1 MAEPLRS
8 PAFRTFWVATTVGHL
23 SLSFT
28 SLAVDVLVI
37 QGLDAGEVEVG
48 VVRAAQYLPYLVIGL
63 VAGAY
68 VDRWR
73 RRPTLVVSNLLQ
85 GLLLLLLPVLWWLDA
100 LTVWGVAGVLVVVG
114 TCGVVTAA
122 AEQSYLP
129 DLVPRADLVAANA
142 RLGQAMTVS
151 QSAGPPLAGAFLA
164 WLGATSALLAGALAR
179 LLTAVLVLRIADDE
193 PAPSPSGR
201 PVLRRDIATGLA
213 FIYRHPVLAP
223 LAISTHTWFLAN
235 SIATTVLGLFVLR
248 GLDLGATAYG
258 FALAAIGVGGFLGAV
273 CAPALGRRLGEGDA
287 VVLGRALCTVAWLTV
302 ALTPALGDSA
312 ATAAYVCGALLLYG
326 LAMGLEDPNEMGYW
340 QALTPRELLGRVNAT
355 RRSANRSIAVVGAL
369 LGGVLASV
377 IGYRGTLAGVTV
389 VFAVACLLV
398 VLSPLRGER
407 IATTPPPD

>member
-1 MAEPLRS
+1 MAEPLRTT
-8 PAFRTFWVATTVGHL
+8 AFRTFWVASTVGHL
-23 SLSFT
+23 GLAFT

-37 QGLDAGEVEVG
+37 QGLDAGEVQVG
-48 VVRAAQYLPYLVIGL
+48 VVRASQYLPYLLIGL

-85 GLLLLLLPVLWWLDA
+85 GGLLLLLPVLWWLDA
-100 LTVWGVAGVLVVVG
+100 LTVWGVAGVLLTVG
-114 TCGVVTAA
+114 MCGVFTAA

-129 DLVPRADLVAANA
+129 DLVPREDLVTANA

-164 WLGATSALLAGALAR
+164 WLGASTTLVAGALAR
-179 LLTAVLVLRIADDE
+179 LATAVLLLRIADDE
-193 PAPSPSGR
+193 PRPVPTGR
-201 PVLRRDIATGLA
+201 PALGRDILAGLA

-258 FALAAIGVGGFLGAV
+258 FVLAATGVGGFVGAV

-287 VVLGRALCTVAWLTV
+287 VILGRALCTAAWLAV
-302 ALTPALGDSA
+302 ALTPDLGGA
-312 ATAAYVCGALLLYG
+312 AAAAYVSGALLVYG

-340 QALTPRELLGRVNAT
+340 QSLTPREVLGRVNAS

-369 LGGVLASV
+369 LGGVLASTA
-377 IGYRGTLAGVTV
+377 GYRGTLVGVTV
-389 VFAVACLLV
+389 VFAAATLVV

-407 IATTPPPD
+407 VAASAPR

>member
-8 PAFRTFWVATTVGHL
+8 PAFRTYWFATTVGFL
-23 SLSFT
+23 GLSFT

-37 QGLDAGEVEVG
+37 RGLDASEVGVG
-48 VVRAAQYLPYLVIGL
+48 VVRASQYLPYLLIGL

-73 RRPTLVVSNLLQ
+73 RRPTLVVANLAQ
-85 GLLLLLLPVLWWLDA
+85 GALLLLLPLLWWLDA
-100 LTVWGVAGVLVVVG
+100 LTVWAVAGVLLAAGIGAVFA
-114 TCGVVTAA
+114 AA

-129 DLVPRADLVAANA
+129 DLVPRDELVAANA

-164 WLGATSALLAGALAR
+164 GLGASAALVTGALAR
-179 LLTAVLVLRIADDE
+179 LVTAVLVLRIPHDE
-193 PAPSPSGR
+193 PPPAPTGR
-201 PVLRRDIATGLA
+201 PHLRRDIATGLA
-213 FIYRHPVLAP
+213 FIYRHPILAP

-258 FALAAIGVGGFLGAV
+258 FVLAAAGVGGFVGAV
-273 CAPALGRRLGEGDA
+273 CAPALGRRIGEGDA
-287 VVLGRALCTVAWLTV
+287 VIIGRAMCTVAWLAV
-302 ALTPALGDSA
+302 ALTPDLGGA
-312 ATAAYVCGALLLYG
+312 AAASYVCGALLLYG

-340 QALTPRELLGRVNAT
+340 QSLTPRDVLGRVNAT

-377 IGYRGTLAGVTV
+377 VGYRGTLVGVTV
-389 VFAVACLLV
+389 AFAVACLVV

-407 IATTPPPD
+407 VATTAHDR

>member
-1 MAEPLRS
+1 MPEPLRS
-8 PAFRTFWVATTVGHL
+8 PAFRTFWVASTVGHL
-23 SLSFT
+23 GLAFT

-48 VVRAAQYLPYLVIGL
+48 VVRAAQYLPYLLIGL

-73 RRPTLVVSNLLQ
+73 RRPTLVVSNLLHG
-85 GLLLLLLPVLWWLDA
+85 GLLLLLPLLWWLDS
-100 LTVWGVAGVLVVVG
+100 LTVWGVAGVLLAAG
-114 TCGVVTAA
+114 TCGVFTAA

-129 DLVPRADLVAANA
+129 DLVPREDLVPANA

-151 QSAGPPLAGAFLA
+151 QSAGPPLAGALLA
-164 WLGATSALLAGALAR
+164 WLGATTTLAAGACAR
-179 LLTAVLVLRIADDE
+179 LATAVLVLRIPDDE
-193 PAPSPSGR
+193 PAATPTGR
-201 PVLRRDIATGLA
+201 PALGRDIIAGLA

-223 LAISTHTWFLAN
+223 LAVSTHTWFLAN

-258 FALAAIGVGGFLGAV
+258 VVLAAIGVGGFAGAV

-287 VVLGRALCTVAWLTV
+287 VILGRGICTAAWLAV
-302 ALTPALGDSA
+302 ALTPDVGSI
-312 ATAAYVCGALLLYG
+312 ATATYVSGALFVYG

-340 QALTPRELLGRVNAT
+340 QSLTPREVLGRVNAS

-369 LGGVLASV
+369 LGGVLASGV
-377 IGYRGTLAGVTV
+377 GYRGTLVGVTV
-389 VFAVACLLV
+389 VFAVATLVV

-407 IATTPPPD
+407 VGASAPR